1 MNLRRKNKKSTF
13 RTGLVCAAALTVFLA
28 SGPAFADGMP
38 PGYTEEMTPLDRALM
53 DINGIDPDGDNT
65 PVPLTPQE
73 QDVKPVQAVPPAPA
87 TTVEKAPPPQ
97 TAAPENRVVQVQ
109 EGTSFFGL
117 SLGIYDAFTNG
128 QLAGAFNFEYQ
139 PGVRIIGKLQPI
151 FGAMLASNGAMFGY
165 AGVGLP
171 LDVTEKIFFMP
182 SLAIG
187 AYKDGAGVDLKKT
200 LAYRLGAEIGT
211 KLKNGARLSLDAH
224 MITNGR
230 SLNHNDRTDFIGIK
244 YTMPL
249 QKIPFMKKKKQK
261 LERPY

>member
-1 MNLRRKNKKSTF
+1 MSLRRKNKTSVF

-28 SGPAFADGMP
+28 GAPVFADGMP

-53 DINGIDPDGDNT
+53 DINGIEPDGDNT

-73 QDVKPVQAVPPAPA
+73 KKVEPVQATPPAPEADA
-87 TTVEKAPPPQ
+87 TAEKAPVPQ
-97 TAAPENRVVQVQ
+97 TAAPENRIVQVQ

-117 SLGIYDAFTNG
+117 SLGVYDAFTNG
-128 QLAGAFNFEYQ
+128 QLAGAFNFEFQ

-171 LDVTEKIFFMP
+171 LDMTEKIFFMP
-182 SLAIG
+182 SLAVG

-200 LAYRLGAEIGT
+200 IAYRLGAEIGT
-211 KLKNGARLSLDAH
+211 KLANGARLSLDAH

-230 SLNHNDRTDFIGIK
+230 SLNHNDRTEFIGIK

-249 QKIPFMKKKKQK
+249 QNFGKKKKQK